1 MENFNVRHD
10 PYNQEVRQ
18 EDRVIRQEERTAQY
32 IESIAPVVP
41 IVPLLPDVSVDISLQ
56 GRLGELRHLAADLQL
71 HAQELMQPNPTL
83 GITARAGSLNSIAAQ
98 ILAHIDQIMAAANP
112 VVQDTP
118 AAYGEFGAEF
128 AGPSR
133 HRHHHHHKGASI
145 KA

>member
-18 EDRVIRQEERTAQY
+18 EDLLIRQEERAAQY
-32 IESIAPVVP
+32 IEPIAPVVS
-41 IVPLLPDVSVDISLQ
+41 ITPLLPDVSVDISLQ
-56 GRLGELRHLAADLQL
+56 GRLGELRRLAADLAL
-71 HAQELMQPNPTL
+71 HAQELMQPRPTL
-83 GITARAGSLNSIAAQ
+83 NITARAGSLNSIAAQ
-98 ILAHIDQIMAAANP
+98 LLAHIDQMLSTANP
-112 VVQDTP
+112 VVDETP